1 VEQGFLFHV
10 KLLIFV
16 TETITL
22 NQLHLSSFKRGAILT
37 LIAGLMLVIGSFV
50 IGKNEFFLYLN
61 INGGA
66 FADFFFTYCTN
77 LGDGIIWVPFILFFI
92 FYKQKLLPLVISA
105 MLISTL
111 FVQISKNYIYPDEAR
126 PTKAITEQSSIHTV
140 KGVEVHT
147 SNSFPSG
154 HTTTVFCIF
163 LLGCLFT
170 PSIIFLLAG
179 FIMALLTAYS
189 RIYLA
194 QHFPLDAGAGMITA
208 VISICISLW
217 VQQLFNNKQMPI
229 HQS

>member
-1 VEQGFLFHV
+1 M
-10 KLLIFV
+10 
-16 TETITL
+16 
-22 NQLHLSSFKRGAILT
+22 NQLHFTSFKRGAILT
-37 LIAGLMLVIGSFV
+37 LVAGLILVIISFL
-50 IGKNEFFLYLN
+50 IGKNEFFLALN
-61 INGGA
+61 NDGGT
-66 FADFFFTYCTN
+66 FADRFFTYCTN
-77 LGDGIIWVPFILFFI
+77 LGDGILWVPIILYFI

-126 PTKAITEQSSIHTV
+126 PTKAITQQVVIHTV

-147 SNSFPSG
+147 TNSFPSG

-170 PSIIFLLAG
+170 PSIIFLIVGFTLA
-179 FIMALLTAYS
+179 MLTAYS

-208 VISICISLW
+208 VISIYLSFLI
-217 VQQLFNNKQMPI
+217 QQLFNNKQKQ
-229 HQS
+229 HYEA